1 MLHQWLHRINNIG
14 VLLVGRQVQNHICLR
29 DEVFISA
36 DGEAVLTGTKERGTL
51 LCNRCLTERVGNV
64 QPAIA

>member
-1 MLHQWLHRINNIG
+1 MLHQWLHHINNIG
-14 VLLVGRQVQNHICLR
+14 VLLVGRKVQNHVRLR

-64 QPAIA
+64 QTAIT